1 MGLNIEINA
10 DYLLTSDSMNVI
22 INRKHI
28 VDPTKSPNWA
38 KREAEGADPT
48 PREEWREAAYHP
60 TIDKA
65 ATWILNQT
73 IRDSDVTTLREVIE
87 ITQRFN
93 REITAK
99 LGR

>member
-1 MGLNIEINA
+1 MVLRIEINA
-10 DYLLTSDSMNVI
+10 DYLLTSDLLNVI
-22 INRKHI
+22 VNRKHI

-38 KREAEGADPT
+38 KREADGADPT
-48 PREEWREAAYHP
+48 PREEWREVSYHP

-65 ATWILNQT
+65 ATWILEQT
-73 IRDSDVTTLREVIE
+73 VRDSDATTLREVIE
-87 ITQRFN
+87 VTQRFN